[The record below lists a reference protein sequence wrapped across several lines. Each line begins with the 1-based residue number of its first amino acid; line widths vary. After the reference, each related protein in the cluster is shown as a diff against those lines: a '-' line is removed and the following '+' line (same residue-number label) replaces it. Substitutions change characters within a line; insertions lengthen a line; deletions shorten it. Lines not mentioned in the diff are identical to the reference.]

1 MVRFGERET
10 SKEKFYAAKKPI
22 RICDIN
28 ADNIVISKSSK
39 TKTNFNYLIGY
50 LDKAITPLVL
60 IIPKMSGCIKIFKVK
75 DGDKDKN
82 NKLMSFRID
91 DEKLLEKYKAIL
103 TKIEDLNNIELNAL
117 PVYDDRYIKTK
128 VTAFDDKVYTSFCG
142 LNEAGNDIKCE
153 SFTFISID
161 SLFVHDSKYYQILK
175 ALEITSDRGLVL
187 QIFVAT
193 MNLAPIGVLRTFGS
207 QYIWEEFSIP
217 QFY

>member
-1 MVRFGERET
+1 
-10 SKEKFYAAKKPI
+10 
-22 RICDIN
+22 
-28 ADNIVISKSSK
+28 
-39 TKTNFNYLIGY
+39 
-50 LDKAITPLVL
+50 
-60 IIPKMSGCIKIFKVK
+60 MSGCIKIFKVK

-82 NKLMSFRID
+82 NELMSFRID
-91 DEKLLEKYKAIL
+91 DEKLLEKYKATL

-128 VTAFDDKVYTSFCG
+128 VTTFDDKVYT
-142 LNEAGNDIKCE
+142 EAGNDTKFE
-153 SFTFISID
+153 SFTVISIH
-161 SLFVHDSKYYQILK
+161 SLLVHDSKYYQTLK

-207 QYIWEEFSIP
+207 QYIWEEFSIA

>member
-10 SKEKFYAAKKPI
+10 TKEKFYAAKKPI

-28 ADNIVISKSSK
+28 ADNIVISKLSK

-60 IIPKMSGCIKIFKVK
+60 IISKMSGCIKIFKVK

-128 VTAFDDKVYTSFCG
+128 VTTFDDKVYTSFCG
-142 LNEAGNDIKCE
+142 LNEAGNDIKFE

-175 ALEITSDRGLVL
+175 ALEITSDRALVL

-207 QYIWEEFSIP
+207 QYIWEEFSIA

>member
-1 MVRFGERET
+1 
-10 SKEKFYAAKKPI
+10 
-22 RICDIN
+22 
-28 ADNIVISKSSK
+28 
-39 TKTNFNYLIGY
+39 
-50 LDKAITPLVL
+50 
-60 IIPKMSGCIKIFKVK
+60 
-75 DGDKDKN
+75 
-82 NKLMSFRID
+82 MSFRID

-128 VTAFDDKVYTSFCG
+128 VTTFDDKVYTSFCG